1 LDSYCY
7 SSQKTEKEQKEEKT
21 DSFNPSDYQISITHI
36 DYDPDGTDS
45 GNETITIQSNS
56 SKALDLSK
64 IKMKVNATNKKI
76 T

>member
-7 SSQKTEKEQKEEKT
+7 SSDKSTKEKSDQKT

-56 SKALDLSK
+56 SKVLDLSK